1 MAARSRKAVLSA
13 LSMVEMHFN
22 VIDTGECSMN
32 LGEVKLFQEVKQ
44 EFEFSLRLLHSGS
57 AHI

>member
-1 MAARSRKAVLSA
+1 
-13 LSMVEMHFN
+13 MVEMHFN
-22 VIDTGECSMN
+22 EIDTGGCSMN

-44 EFEFSLRLLHSGS
+44 EFDFSLRLLDSGS